1 MTTHSQLPWKLED
14 ADCIIDNRGKTTA
27 VCVNEFSEANASFIV
42 KAVNNHERLVK
53 AVQSIL
59 AVLKNDV
66 NGEWDRTAVYKQLQ
80 QALQS
85 VGNCAGR
92 N

>member
-42 KAVNNHERLVK
+42 RAVNNHERLVSVCK
-53 AVQSIL
+53 EALDALQSQGIY
-59 AVLKNDV
+59 K
-66 NGEWDRTAVYKQLQ
+66 DRIERLQ

-85 VGNCAGR
+85 AEEK
-92 N
+92 